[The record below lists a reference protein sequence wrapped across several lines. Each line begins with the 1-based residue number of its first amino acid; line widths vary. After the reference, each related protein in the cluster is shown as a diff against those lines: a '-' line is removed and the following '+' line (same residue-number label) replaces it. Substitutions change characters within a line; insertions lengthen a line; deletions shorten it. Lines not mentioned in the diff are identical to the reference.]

1 MMNERALR
9 VLEFNKILD
18 MLEECAVTDGGKEL
32 CRSLRPVNELKDVTR
47 AQAET
52 EEAVALLNRLGG
64 TPLTP
69 FSNVDDA
76 LSLAEKGAV
85 LSPGRLLQIAEILRA
100 SRNTRAQ
107 LVTEQDSTPLI
118 TAEASQLRPNQ
129 LLERDITDAI
139 LSEEEISDHASP
151 QLLDI
156 RRHISRANDRIRE
169 KLNSLAH
176 GSAYAKYLQENIVT
190 VRNGRYVLPVRAEY
204 RANVPGIVHDQ
215 SSTGATLFIEPL
227 AVVELSNDIREW
239 QTKEK
244 QEIER
249 ILAALSAEVGQ
260 DAANISRNAAIL
272 THLDFCFAK
281 GQLSRRI
288 HGVIPKINDH
298 GFLRFV
304 RARHPLI
311 DPDKVVPLSL
321 ELGDSYTSLIITGPN
336 TGGKTVTLKSIGL
349 ISLMAQAGLQV
360 PAELGTE
367 VAVFHS
373 IYADIGDEQSI
384 EQSLSTF
391 SSHMTNIVSILSG
404 LDANDL
410 VLFDELGAGTD
421 PTEGAAL
428 AQAILQHLLELHIRT
443 VATTHYSE
451 LKAYA
456 MTTPQAE
463 NASMEFDVSSLRP
476 TYRLSIGVPGK
487 SNAFEISR
495 RLGLSEQLIESA
507 KDLLSHESI
516 RFEDVIASAEY
527 HQQVAERE
535 RQLAEEARKETVRL
549 RNEAEKLYLET
560 EEKRRTANTKAKEEA
575 RRIVENARR
584 EAQEV
589 LSELKRLK
597 AENKAQAQ
605 QLNTRLEKT
614 LDNLSEGLKAAE
626 PPLVRKNQRPLI
638 KGDIVQI
645 LTLNTRGTV
654 LKEADEKGEVLVQA
668 GIIKCKIP
676 NEQLV
681 LEDTT
686 PDKKKTQVHAHQ
698 DSKFSVVPLQTD
710 VRGMALD
717 EALEAVDRYLDQ
729 VVMAG
734 YHEVTIVHGKGTGVL
749 RSGIHQHLR
758 KHRAVKS
765 FRLGQYGEG
774 EDGVTLVTLR

>member
-1 MMNERALR
+1 MNERAQR
-9 VLEFNKILD
+9 VLEYNKILE
-18 MLEECAVTDGGKEL
+18 MLEANALTDGGKEL
-32 CRSLRPVNELKDVTR
+32 CRQLQPENDLKAVTH

-52 EEAVALLNRLGG
+52 EEAVVLLSRLGG
-64 TPLTP
+64 NPLTA
-69 FSNVDDA
+69 FSNVNDA

-85 LSPGRLLQIAEILRA
+85 LSPGRLLQVAEVLRA
-100 SRNTRAQ
+100 ARNARAQ
-107 LVTEQDSTPLI
+107 LVTEQENTPLL

-129 LLERDITDAI
+129 NLERDITDAI
-139 LSEEEISDHASP
+139 LSEEEIADHASAL
-151 QLLDI
+151 LLDI
-156 RRHISRANDRIRE
+156 RRHIARANDRIRE
-169 KLNSLAH
+169 KLNSMAH
-176 GSAYAKYLQENIVT
+176 GSAFSKYLQENIVT

-204 RANVPGIVHDQ
+204 RSNVPGIVQDQ

-239 QTKEK
+239 QAKEK

-260 DAANISRNAAIL
+260 DADGISRNIAIL

-281 GQLSRRI
+281 GILARQMRAVSPTL
-288 HGVIPKINDH
+288 NDR
-298 GFLRFV
+298 GYLRFV
-304 RARHPLI
+304 RVRHPLI

-321 ELGDSYTSLIITGPN
+321 ELGETYTSLIITGPN

-367 VAVFHS
+367 IAVFHN
-373 IYADIGDEQSI
+373 IFADIGDEQSI

-391 SSHMTNIVSILSG
+391 SSHMTNIVTILSEMT
-404 LDANDL
+404 DKDL

-428 AQAILQHLLELHIRT
+428 AQSILHFLLERQIRT

-456 MTTPQAE
+456 MTTPNAE
-463 NASMEFDVSSLRP
+463 NASMEFDVTSLRP

-495 RLGLSEQLIESA
+495 RLGLSEELIENA

-549 RNEAEKLYLET
+549 RNEAEKLYRET
-560 EEKRRTANTKAKEEA
+560 EEKRRAANTKAKEEA

-605 QLNTRLEKT
+605 QLNTKLEKT
-614 LDNLSEGLKAAE
+614 LDNLSEGLKSAE

-645 LTLNTRGTV
+645 LTLNTKGTI

-668 GIIKCKIP
+668 GIIKCKLP
-676 NEQLV
+676 VEQLV
-681 LEDTT
+681 LEDT
-686 PDKKKTQVHAHQ
+686 PAEKKKTQVHTHQ
-698 DSKFSVVPLQTD
+698 DSKHSVVPLQVD
-710 VRGMALD
+710 VRGMTLE
-717 EALEAVDRYLDQ
+717 EAIETVDRYLDQ

-734 YHEVTIVHGKGTGVL
+734 YHEVTIVHGKGTGIL
-749 RSGIHQHLR
+749 RAGIHQHLK
-758 KHRAVKS
+758 KHRFIKS
-765 FRLGQYGEG
+765 YRLGQYGEG
-774 EDGVTLVTLR
+774 EDGVTLVTLK